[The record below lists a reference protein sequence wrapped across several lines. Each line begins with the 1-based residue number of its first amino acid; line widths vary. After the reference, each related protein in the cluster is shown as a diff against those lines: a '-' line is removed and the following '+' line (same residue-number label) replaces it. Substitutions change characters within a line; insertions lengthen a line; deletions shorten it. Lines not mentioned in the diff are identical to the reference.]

1 MCPLRSLAALLTLTV
16 APLLAL
22 AQTSPED
29 HVNFAIYDAGEA
41 LEIEW
46 FFDEGAHFWGE
57 TVEVSV
63 SDPSVALLSG
73 VVPEDAGTRL
83 VWAEDFSTIP
93 YSIDGD
99 RPGSIVVTIRA
110 SGATPDGTEFSDA
123 VWMETVELRAS
134 ATESRPLDFNAL
146 TSGGPGATAADPEFP
161 PPEEVF
167 FPDVLP
173 IDGNTVEIIF
183 RVEPE
188 FYLYRHRTSVRALSD
203 TVLVERLMLP
213 DGKLKTDEFFGEQ
226 EVYYDELVGRVALLR
241 TDGAATDVDIEIGY
255 QGCADAGLCYLPLT
269 EVITVSLP
277 ETRAIAD
284 VTIPEDPQ
292 PIYNP
297 AGAETVSSAPDATV
311 TAQPRVSEQSR
322 LAAIITDSPLWVA
335 IGLFFIAGLGLAFTP
350 CVLPMVPILSGII
363 AGAGDNVTSTRGFM
377 LAFIYVLGMSLVYTL
392 IGVIAGFAGE
402 GMGAVLQQPWILSL
416 FAILFVLLALA
427 MFGVYDLQM
436 PSSIQSKI
444 ATISGNQES
453 GTTIGAFV
461 MGALSA
467 VVVTACV
474 APAIVAA
481 VAVIADAGSGADQ
494 AEAAF
499 RGGVALFSM
508 SWGMGAPLLLVGVAG
523 GRLLP
528 KAGPWMVA
536 VKGSFGFLF
545 LGLAVWMLSRFL
557 DGTIIMAL
565 WATLV
570 FIGGV
575 FMGGLTSLTSEST
588 VPQKLGKGFGVLA
601 ILYGL
606 ILFLGALT
614 GGTNPLKPLATV
626 NFGGGAAGISA
637 EHEDE
642 HLEFVYIKTVEDFER
657 ELAAAN
663 AVGKTVM
670 LDFYADWCV
679 SCIEMENYTFITE
692 EVQSALSNTVPLQ
705 ADVTRNDAE
714 DKRLIDYFLE
724 KNGERVF
731 GPPTILF
738 YGTNGQWRQGYTVVG
753 FMNSEEFSTHVR
765 EAFGL
770 DAPAS
775 SDELVTAR

>member
-1 MCPLRSLAALLTLTV
+1 MSAIRLFLAALTLAV
-16 APLLAL
+16 SPVLSQEQPA
-22 AQTSPED
+22 PED
-29 HVNFAIYDAGEA
+29 HVNFAIYDAGTA
-41 LEIEW
+41 LEFEW
-46 FFDEGAHFWGE
+46 FFDEGAHFWAE
-57 TVEVSV
+57 TIEISV
-63 SDPSVALLSG
+63 SDPSVTLTGSIVDEAATG
-73 VVPEDAGTRL
+73 ARR
-83 VWAEDFSTIP
+83 VWAEDFSTLS

-99 RPGSIVVTIRA
+99 RPESVVVTIKA
-110 SGATPDGTEFSDA
+110 SGATASGEEFIDA
-123 VWMETVELRAS
+123 VWMETVEFRAS
-134 ATESRPLDFNAL
+134 ATETRPLDFNQL
-146 TSGGPGATAADPEFP
+146 TNSSSTDDREFP

-167 FPDVLP
+167 FPDVQP
-173 IDGNTVEIIF
+173 IDGNTVEVII
-183 RVEPE
+183 RMEPG
-188 FYLYRHRTSVRALSD
+188 FYLYRHRASVRALSD
-203 TVLVERLMLP
+203 TVLVDRLILP
-213 DGKLKTDEFFGEQ
+213 EGKLKTDEFFGEQ
-226 EVYYDELVGRVALLR
+226 EVYYDELVGRAALLR
-241 TDGAATDVDIEIGY
+241 TDGAATEVDIEIGY
-255 QGCADAGLCYLPLT
+255 QGCAEAGLCYLPQT
-269 EVITVSLP
+269 NVITVSLP
-277 ETRAIAD
+277 ATRAVAD
-284 VTIPEDPQ
+284 VTIPENPA
-292 PIYNP
+292 PVSNP
-297 AGAETVSSAPDATV
+297 AGAETVSAAGDVSVST
-311 TAQPRVSEQSR
+311 QPRVSEQSR
-322 LAAIITDSPLWVA
+322 LAMIITDSPLWVA

-350 CVLPMVPILSGII
+350 CVLPMIPILSGII

-377 LAFIYVLGMSLVYTL
+377 LAFIYVLGMSLVYTM

-402 GMGAVLQQPWILSL
+402 GMGAALQQAWILSL

-436 PSSIQSKI
+436 PSSVQSKI

-453 GTTIGAFV
+453 GTTIGAFI

-481 VAVIADAGSGADQ
+481 VAVIADAAAGADRW
-494 AEAAF
+494 EAAF
-499 RGGVALFSM
+499 RGGTALFAM

-545 LGLAVWMLSRFL
+545 LGLAVWMLSRFV
-557 DGTIIMAL
+557 DGAITMTL

-575 FMGGLTSLTSEST
+575 FMGGLTSLSSESS
-588 VPQKLGKGFGVLA
+588 VAQKLGKGFGVLA

-606 ILFLGALT
+606 VLFLGALT

-626 NFGGGAAGISA
+626 NFGGGGAGIA
-637 EHEDE
+637 VEHEQE
-642 HLEFVYIKTVEDFER
+642 HLEFVYIKTVDDFER

-663 AVGKTVM
+663 AAGKTVM

-679 SCIEMENYTFITE
+679 SCIEMEEYTFITD

-705 ADVTRNDAE
+705 ADVTRSDDE
-714 DKRLIDYFLE
+714 DKALIAHFLATY
-724 KNGERVF
+724 GERVF

-738 YGTNGQWRQGYTVVG
+738 FDTNGLPREGYTVVG
-753 FMNSEEFSTHVR
+753 FMDSEEFSAHVR

-770 DAPAS
+770 TAPDS
-775 SDELVTAR
+775 SGELVTAR

>member
-1 MCPLRSLAALLTLTV
+1 MSLLRSFFAVLTLAV
-16 APLLAL
+16 APSLVL
-22 AQTSPED
+22 AQTSPEE
-29 HVNFAIYDAGEA
+29 HVNFAIYDGGET

-57 TVEVSV
+57 TVEFSV
-63 SDPSVALLSG
+63 SDPSVTLLGG
-73 VVPEDAGTRL
+73 VVPDDAGTGL
-83 VWAEDFSTIP
+83 VFAESFTTIP
-93 YSIDGD
+93 YSIEGD
-99 RPGSIVVTIRA
+99 RPESIVVTIKA
-110 SGATPDGTEFSDA
+110 SGATPDGEEFTDA
-123 VWMETVELRAS
+123 VWMETVQLRAS
-134 ATESRPLDFNAL
+134 ATETRPLDFNAL
-146 TSGGPGATAADPEFP
+146 TNSSSTDDREFP

-167 FPDVLP
+167 FPDVQPL
-173 IDGNTVEIIF
+173 DGNTVEIIF
-183 RVEPE
+183 RVEPG
-188 FYLYRHRTSVRALSD
+188 FYLYRHRMSVRALSD
-203 TVLVERLMLP
+203 TVLVERMILP
-213 DGKLKTDEFFGEQ
+213 EGKLKTDEFFGEQ

-284 VTIPEDPQ
+284 VTIPDEPQ
-292 PIYNP
+292 PTYNP
-297 AGAETVSSAPDATV
+297 AGAETVSGAPDAAIT
-311 TAQPRVSEQSR
+311 TQPRVSEQSR
-322 LAAIITDSPLWVA
+322 LAAIITDAPLWVA
-335 IGLFFIAGLGLAFTP
+335 IGLFFVAGLGLAFTP
-350 CVLPMVPILSGII
+350 CVLPMIPILSGII

-402 GMGAVLQQPWILSL
+402 GMGAVLQQPVILSL

-436 PSSIQSKI
+436 PSSVQSKI

-453 GTTIGAFV
+453 GTTVGAFI

-467 VVVTACV
+467 IVVTACV

-481 VAVIADAGSGADQ
+481 VAVIADAGATSGLTK

-536 VKGSFGFLF
+536 VKSSFGFLF
-545 LGLAVWMLSRFL
+545 LGLAVWMLSRFV
-557 DGTIIMAL
+557 DGTITMTL

-575 FMGGLTSLTSEST
+575 FMGGLTSLTSESS
-588 VPQKLGKGFGVLA
+588 VAQKLGKGFGVLA

-626 NFGGGAAGISA
+626 SFGGGGAGIAA
-637 EHEDE
+637 EHEEE
-642 HLEFVYIKTVEDFER
+642 HLEFVYIKTVDDFER

-663 AVGKTVM
+663 AAGKTVM

-679 SCIEMENYTFITE
+679 SCIEMENYTFVTD

-714 DKRLIDYFLE
+714 DKALIGHFLE
-724 KNGERVF
+724 AYGERVF

-738 YGTNGQWRQGYTVVG
+738 FDTDGQRRPGYTVVG
-753 FMNSEEFSTHVR
+753 FMNSEEFSAHVR

-770 DAPAS
+770 TTPS
-775 SDELVTAR
+775 PSDELVTAR